1 MKFARGLVVASL
13 VSACVPLAVACG
25 SAANS
30 DLFSPAGG
38 ASGSAHA
45 GSGSANAG
53 ANTAGGAE
61 DGTSGA
67 NNGAAGNASTGD
79 AGDGN
84 NGASGAPAGGK
95 NGSGESGAPG
105 AGASGGPMTGA
116 GAGGAPGA
124 GAGGGPGAG
133 AGGTPG
139 AGAGGAPG
147 AGAGGAPAGGASSCP
162 ASSPKDGLVCAVSTP
177 DSCFYSGLLA
187 AVSATTAPARS
198 GAATER
204 PMLVRMRSPLLARR
218 ANRTSART
226 ARTRITTFAP
236 ASATS
241 KKPSGCVRRSR
252 RLARLRNQC
261 GVWRVLRFERASTL
275 TTLASA
281 TPATGPASAVER
293 PVHRMS
299 CFAGY
304 MGSATAQYFEYFD
317 STRLRRCTSSCAG
330 RMRAAGAAA

>member
-177 DSCFYSGLLA
+177 DSCFYSG
-187 AVSATTAPARS
+187 SACS
-198 GAATER
+198 C
-204 PMLVRMRSPLLARR
+204 LSNNSP
-218 ANRTSART
+218 
-226 ARTRITTFAP
+226 
-236 ASATS
+236 S
-241 KKPSGCVRRSR
+241 KKWGCYGTANACPDAKPAPGTSCKHRRGLPVPESR
-252 RLARLRNQC
+252 LLRLPRQLPRSQV
-261 GVWRVLRFERASTL
+261 GVSDGAGDLPGSETN
-275 TTLASA
+275 
-281 TPATGPASAVER
+281 
-293 PVHRMS
+293 
-299 CFAGY
+299 AGY
-304 MGSATAQYFEYFD
+304 GVCSGS
-317 STRLRRCTSSCAG
+317 SVPVR
-330 RMRAAGAAA
+330 